1 MMRIAQM
8 IDSLNWGGAQKM
20 QVFLAET
27 LRPLGI
33 DLTVISLR
41 PTSNSPIPDL
51 LKEAGAKV
59 VVLPFLKLFA
69 PASFISLARFL
80 RQERFDLVHT
90 HLTYSNIVGP
100 LAGRLAGTPTIAS
113 LRSAGTDPRYFHPRR
128 MRLEA
133 LVLRHVA
140 TRVMGN
146 GWEVAWVGEQRSG
159 RSVDVLPN
167 AIDPIPPIPAGER
180 LVLRREIL
188 GDPGRLMVISVAR
201 LSLPKGFSDLLN
213 AFDRVRRAYPQ
224 AALVIAG
231 GGTLYEPLKAQIA
244 SLGLQE
250 HVYLLGVRNDVPRLL
265 GTADVYVNSSHWEG
279 LPVTVL
285 EAMASGLPLV
295 ATTVG
300 DTPNVVVSGTGLLVP
315 PFQPEALADALCRLL
330 GSPNLRQ
337 QLGQAALAH
346 IKSNYNRIA
355 WRCNLLELYAKVT
368 PSASEYL
375 VKIDQVPSSV

>member
-1 MMRIAQM
+1 MRIAQM

-41 PTSNSPIPDL
+41 PTSNSTIPDL

-59 VVLPFLKLFA
+59 VIFPFMKLFT
-69 PASFISLARFL
+69 PGSFVELTRFL
-80 RQERFDLVHT
+80 YQERFDLVHA

-100 LAGRLAGTPTIAS
+100 LAGRLVGTPTIAS

-128 MRLEA
+128 MRVEA
-133 LVLRHVA
+133 FVLRHVA

-146 GWEVAWVGEQRSG
+146 GWEVARVGEQRSG

-167 AIDPIPPIPAGER
+167 AIDPIPPIPAEER

-188 GDPGRLMVISVAR
+188 GDPERLMVISVAR
-201 LSLPKGFSDLLN
+201 LSLPKGFADLIN
-213 AFDRVRRAYPQ
+213 AFDRVRRAHPQ

-231 GGTLYEPLKAQIA
+231 GGTLHEALKAQIEA
-244 SLGLQE
+244 LGLQE
-250 HVYLLGVRNDVPRLL
+250 HVYLLGVRNDVPHLL
-265 GTADVYVNSSHWEG
+265 GAADVYVNSSHWEG

-300 DTPNVVVSGTGLLVP
+300 DTPNVVVPGTGLLVP
-315 PFQPEALADALCRLL
+315 PFQPQALADALCQLL
-330 GSPNLRQ
+330 GSAELRQ

-346 IKSNYNRIA
+346 IKNNYNRTA
-355 WRCNLLELYAKVT
+355 WRRNLLELYAKVT
-368 PSASEYL
+368 PRASEYL
-375 VKIDQVPSSV
+375 VKLDQVPSSV